1 MENSTDKRIYKNDIE
16 ELLINAETSAGF
28 YKNIMP
34 EKLWKK
40 MKLNEKIPTTKIV
53 SALENYVF
61 LREFKRKMSDIR
73 YINTNSSIKR
83 ISKKSYDSIIQLN
96 EKAEKNCEKAKK
108 ICRKVLI
115 GRRILKK
122 EVLDAYI
129 NENGQWG
136 GIFGVDSYLK
146 NHSKLYRPD
155 NKKTD
160 NENLYEFFRSDKYRS
175 IEEAQSYRITKDKV
189 YEVKRESGTHTDDL
203 IEASIENYITK
214 ERNKVQEKLNTID
227 KQSITGY
234 NSLDEEMDSLKKA
247 LSNDF
252 NDARFPNSTKQQRE
266 EGKRMVQE
274 LVSLRKYAIQFE
286 RMKDILENSDL
297 DFSSIGK
304 ISKQMAKELQEI
316 NERINILTIR
326 IEDYKQELIE
336 GKKTTKKGFF
346 VNFLAGL
353 GTRKYDQLPPAKN
366 EYHKEDNSNKLSA
379 NKSDYQTKYET
390 MKEGLQ
396 PKAWYN
402 DLTNETGQ
410 RGKFFK
416 PGKPLNKELGTISEI
431 TQSGI
436 LVELENGNKVTLPY
450 SNYWDEKWCKPG
462 QSVIC
467 SKVEMKNGIMYS
479 MEEDKKLEEDKN
491 LEEEK

>member
-73 YINTNSSIKR
+73 YINTNSSIKG
-83 ISKKSYDSIIQLN
+83 ISKKSYTSIIELN
-96 EKAEKNCEKAKK
+96 EKAEKKCEKAKNT
-108 ICRKVLI
+108 CRKVLI

-122 EVLDAYI
+122 EVLNAYI
-129 NENGQWG
+129 KENGQWG

-146 NHSKLYRPD
+146 NQSKLYRPD

-160 NENLYEFFRSDKYRS
+160 NENLYEFFKLDNYRS
-175 IEEAQSYRITKDKV
+175 KEEAQSYRITKDKV

-227 KQSITGY
+227 KQSITRY

-247 LSNDF
+247 LSNEF

-274 LVSLRKYAIQFE
+274 LVSLKKYAIQFE
-286 RMKDILENSDL
+286 RMKEILENSDL

-336 GKKTTKKGFF
+336 GKKTTKKRAFNLLDIF
-346 VNFLAGL
+346 RI
-353 GTRKYDQLPPAKN
+353 RKYDQLPPAN
-366 EYHKEDNSNKLSA
+366 IEHHKEDNPNELSA
-379 NKSDYQTKYET
+379 NQSNYQTKYET
-390 MKEGLQ
+390 MKKGLQ
-396 PKAWYN
+396 PKVWYN

-416 PGKPLNKELGTISEI
+416 PGKLLNKELGTISEI

-436 LVELENGNKVTLPY
+436 LVELENGKKVELPY
-450 SNYWDEKWCKPG
+450 SNYWDKKWCEPG

-491 LEEEK
+491 LKEER